1 MRGLLAI
8 LTVATLLSGVA
19 HASDEDARGVNCPS
33 QDLLHQSFQDDLG
46 RFCDAQWRLTQNP
59 DPKSEPPYVRGCKRR
74 CKAGAAFNVPNTAP
88 LLGLVTAISVVAIT
102 SRGGGKPASP

>member
-1 MRGLLAI
+1 
-8 LTVATLLSGVA
+8 
-19 HASDEDARGVNCPS
+19 
-33 QDLLHQSFQDDLG
+33 
-46 RFCDAQWRLTQNP
+46 
-59 DPKSEPPYVRGCKRR
+59 VRGCKRR